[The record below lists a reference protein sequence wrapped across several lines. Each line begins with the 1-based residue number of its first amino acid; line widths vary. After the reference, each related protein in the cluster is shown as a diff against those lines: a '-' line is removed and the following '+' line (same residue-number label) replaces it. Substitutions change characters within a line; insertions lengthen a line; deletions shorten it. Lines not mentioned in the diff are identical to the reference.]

1 MHATTPVAGPTA
13 RPSAHQ
19 MTHPTVRPPTGVAS
33 ARRPRPGMT
42 GRVRPSGRGAGL
54 LAGVLLDPVPAG
66 SGRRRT
72 LAAAALLAAAGVV
85 VSCVRQPGRALDSLW
100 AEDGSVFLTG
110 AYAHRWWE
118 QLLTPYNGYAAVY
131 PRLVAALAGHVPVAD
146 AAAVMALGGALACGV
161 AVFLTVLGAEGHL
174 PGLGS
179 RAVLGVGV
187 AAFPLAGQDL
197 AASSCNAHF
206 YLILATFWCLLWRP
220 RGRPGR
226 VLGTLVPLAA
236 AASDPLT
243 GLLLPLGALRVLAP
257 GPRSRVLPVVGL
269 GVGLLAQTGTLLTP
283 TLTVTPTHPSPA
295 RLLETWVYRGPDLA
309 LVGPAQALRAGPVGL
324 AVSGLLLVAALGVA
338 VRSRRPAGSLA
349 LAAAASSLVL
359 FAVPI
364 AIRWSAADEP
374 FQQVTLRSR
383 FTLLPASLCLVVL
396 AAATAAA
403 VAPAGGR
410 GRLLGRAGV
419 LALAV
424 LVVVPCVAG
433 LRSGRQRVPSV
444 SAQLPALTASCAS
457 ATRAVG
463 TPGDAVGEGGRVS
476 AGGAGVGA
484 VRTLHIA
491 PGPAWTV
498 LVPCARLVGTHRGVR
513 A

>member
-1 MHATTPVAGPTA
+1 
-13 RPSAHQ
+13 
-19 MTHPTVRPPTGVAS
+19 
-33 ARRPRPGMT
+33 
-42 GRVRPSGRGAGL
+42 
-54 LAGVLLDPVPAG
+54 VLLDPVPAG

-72 LAAAALLAAAGVV
+72 LAAAIVLAAAGVV

-131 PRLVAALAGHVPVAD
+131 PRLVAVLAAHVPVAQ
-146 AAAVMALGGALACGV
+146 AAALMALGGALACGV

-179 RAVLGVGV
+179 RAVLGVRV

-295 RLLETWVYRGPDLA
+295 RLLETWLYRGPDLA
-309 LVGPAQALRAGPVGL
+309 LLGPEQALRAGSVGL
-324 AVSGLLLVAALGVA
+324 GVSGVVLAVAAA

-349 LAAAASSLVL
+349 WATAASSLVL

-364 AIRWSAADEP
+364 AIRWSAADDP

-424 LVVVPCVAG
+424 VVVVPCVAG
-433 LRSGRQRVPSV
+433 LGSGRQRVPSV

-457 ATRAVG
+457 ATRAAG
-463 TPGDAVGEGGRVS
+463 TRGDG
-476 AGGAGVGA
+476 AGGAGTADGVGGGGVGGVGA
-484 VRTLHIA
+484 VGALHIA

-498 LVPCARLVGTHRGVR
+498 LVPCARLVTTHRGVR
-513 A
+513 Q

>member
-1 MHATTPVAGPTA
+1 MTGRA
-13 RPSAHQ
+13 RPSD
-19 MTHPTVRPPTGVAS
+19 
-33 ARRPRPGMT
+33 
-42 GRVRPSGRGAGL
+42 RGAGL

-72 LAAAALLAAAGVV
+72 LAAAIVLAAAGVV

-131 PRLVAALAGHVPVAD
+131 PRLVAALAAHVPVVD

-174 PGLGS
+174 PVLGS

-295 RLLETWVYRGPDLA
+295 RLLETWLYRGPDLA
-309 LVGPAQALRAGPVGL
+309 LLGPAQALRAGPVGL
-324 AVSGLLLVAALGVA
+324 GVSGVVLAVAVAAA

-396 AAATAAA
+396 AAATAGAVPTAGA
-403 VAPAGGR
+403 VATAGGR

-424 LVVVPCVAG
+424 VVVVPCVAG

-444 SAQLPALTASCAS
+444 SAQIPALTASCAS
-457 ATRAVG
+457 ATRALGTRGGGAGVVG
-463 TPGDAVGEGGRVS
+463 AVGGGGRS
-476 AGGAGVGA
+476 GGVGAVGGGGSSGGVGA